1 MSAAGRSRLQ
11 RLLGGWS
18 ANLGQLVLGVTQQL
32 ALVPIILHYCSSEVL
47 AAWLALYAAGN
58 LAQVADFGLQSRAIN
73 RFLALKS
80 SADSD
85 GRTAQFFFGLQRV
98 YLALTAVLVAMTVAG
113 SFVLRPSEVL
123 GFRSIGD
130 FDVAFVIMT
139 AGMLLMLPS
148 NVASSLYRSHGLY
161 GRSVWMQSGAM
172 LVAQLAQV
180 AAIVTTGRLA
190 MMALAFVVPQI
201 VVTAYLLFVDARAQ
215 FPFLARR
222 RAQVLW
228 SWRWSAGQFSR
239 AFPFAIAGSTE
250 IALQSLP
257 VLLVSAIVADRVAV
271 AQWGLTRVVAG
282 LVRVLCVQASLP
294 IAAELGHDRAV
305 GATDALRRLYARGS
319 VLVTLLASAVVSGLL
334 AFWQDFFALW
344 TRGAIP
350 YDPLLTW
357 TLLIGAEFVAPAML
371 ALSYGYYSDRGRL
384 LARTK
389 GLQLAC
395 FLVLAL
401 SFTPWLGPLGMALAL
416 VVTDL
421 LVQFGLLAGT
431 VIAET
436 LERPVRHVLFL
447 AALIV
452 LVTMGGWALGAATR
466 SALPLAGLARFFS
479 ECAIWLVIAGLA
491 ASPLASGRLRT
502 RLTDFIPG

>member
-11 RLLGGWS
+11 RMLGGWS
-18 ANLGQLVLGVTQQL
+18 ANLVQLVLGVTQQL

-58 LAQVADFGLQSRAIN
+58 LALVADFGLQARAIN

-80 SADSD
+80 CADSD
-85 GRTAQFFFGLQRV
+85 GRSAQFFAGLQRV
-98 YLALTAVLVAMTVAG
+98 YLALTAVLVVLTVAG
-113 SFVLRPSEVL
+113 SLVLRPSVVL
-123 GFRSIGD
+123 GFSAIPD

-148 NVASSLYRSHGLY
+148 NMVSSLYRSHGLY
-161 GRSVWMQSGAM
+161 GRAVWLQSAAM

-180 AAIVTTGRLA
+180 AAIVATGSLT
-190 MMALAFVVPQI
+190 MIALAFVVPQI
-201 VVTAYLLFVDARAQ
+201 VVAAYLLFVDARAL
-215 FPFLARR
+215 FPFLTQP
-222 RAQVLW
+222 RAQARW
-228 SWRWSAGQFSR
+228 SWRWSAGQFRR
-239 AFPFAIAGSTE
+239 AFPFAVAGSTE

-257 VLLVSAIVADRVAV
+257 VLLVSAIVTDRVAV

-282 LVRVLCVQASLP
+282 LVRMLCVQASLP

-357 TLLIGAEFVAPAML
+357 TLLVGAELVAPAML
-371 ALSYGYYSDRGRL
+371 ALSYGYYSDRGAASGADQGTAARL
-384 LARTK
+384 LR
-389 GLQLAC
+389 G
-395 FLVLAL
+395 
-401 SFTPWLGPLGMALAL
+401 
-416 VVTDL
+416 VVA
-421 LVQFGLLAGT
+421 VAHAVAGT
-431 VIAET
+431 ARNGARAGRHRSRGAVRPACEHRHRET

-447 AALIV
+447 AALMV
-452 LVTMGGWALGAATR
+452 VVTAGGWALGAAIR
-466 SALPLAGLARFFS
+466 SALPFDGFARFIA

-491 ASPLASGRLRT
+491 ASPLASARLRA

>member
-11 RLLGGWS
+11 RMLGGWS
-18 ANLGQLVLGVTQQL
+18 ANLVQIVLGVTQQL
-32 ALVPIILHYCSSEVL
+32 LLVPIILHYCSSEVL

-58 LAQVADFGLQSRAIN
+58 LSLVADFGLQARAIN

-80 SADSD
+80 RADCNGRSAH
-85 GRTAQFFFGLQRV
+85 FFAGLQRV
-98 YLALTAVLVAMTVAG
+98 YLVLTAVLVVLTVAG
-113 SFVLRPSEVL
+113 TLVLRPSVVL
-123 GFRSIGD
+123 GFSAIGD

-139 AGMLLMLPS
+139 AGMLLILPS
-148 NVASSLYRSHGLY
+148 NVVSALYRSHGLY
-161 GRSVWMQSGAM
+161 GRSVWLQSAAM
-172 LVAQLAQV
+172 LTAQLAQV
-180 AAIVTTGRLA
+180 AAIVATGSLT
-190 MMALAFVVPQI
+190 MIALAFVVPQS
-201 VVTAYLLFVDARAQ
+201 VVAAYLLFIDVRAL
-215 FPFLARR
+215 FPFLALP
-222 RAQVLW
+222 RAQARW
-228 SWRWSAGQFSR
+228 SWRWSAGQFRR

-257 VLLVSAIVADRVAV
+257 VLLVSAIVTDRVAV

-282 LVRVLCVQASLP
+282 MVRTLCVQASLP

-305 GATDALRRLYARGS
+305 GATEASRRLYARGS

-357 TLLIGAEFVAPAML
+357 TLLVGAVLVAPAML
-371 ALSYGYYSDRGRL
+371 ALSYSYYSDRGAL

-395 FLVLAL
+395 FVVSSLVL
-401 SFTPWLGPLGMALAL
+401 TPWLGPLGMALAL

-421 LVQFGLLAGT
+421 LVQFGLLASTIIG
-431 VIAET
+431 ET
-436 LERPVRHVLFL
+436 LKRPVRHVLFL
-447 AALIV
+447 VALMV
-452 LVTMGGWALGAATR
+452 VVTAGGLALGALIR
-466 SALPLAGLARFFS
+466 SALPLAGLARFIT
-479 ECAIWLVIAGLA
+479 ECALWLMVAGLA
-491 ASPLASGRLRT
+491 ASPLANRRLRA